1 LSAPLRLV
9 IFDVDGTLIDS
20 QAHILAAMARAF
32 DGVGLPV
39 PDRGAVLGV
48 VGLSLPVLVDQLA
61 PAADA
66 TTQARIIEGYKQG
79 FADLRTEGEAG
90 MSPLYPGAR
99 AALDALA
106 GRGDILLA
114 VATGKSRRGMAHVIE
129 MHRLEGVFHSV
140 QTADDHPSKPSPEMI
155 RACLMETGVDGR
167 DAAILGDT
175 AFDMEM
181 GRNAGVHPI
190 GVAWGYHNRKRLFQ
204 AGAADLLEDFS
215 AMMPCLDRI
224 WGLQ

>member
-1 LSAPLRLV
+1 MTAPLRLL

-39 PDRGAVLGV
+39 PDRAAVLGV
-48 VGLSLPVLVDQLA
+48 VGLSLPILVDHLA
-61 PAADA
+61 PDADA
-66 TTQARIIEGYKQG
+66 TTKTRIIKGYKQG
-79 FADLRTEGEAG
+79 FADLRAEGEADL
-90 MSPLYPGAR
+90 SPLYPGAR
-99 AALDALA
+99 AVLDAMA
-106 GRGDILLA
+106 ARDDILLA

-129 MHRLEGVFHSV
+129 MHGLEGVFQSV

-155 RACLMETGVDGR
+155 RACLAETGVDGR

-181 GRNAGVHPI
+181 GRNAGIHPI
-190 GVAWGYHNRKRLFQ
+190 GVTWGYHNRKRLFQ

-215 AMMPCLDRI
+215 ALMPCLDRL
-224 WGLQ
+224 WGPQ

>member
-1 LSAPLRLV
+1 MTAALRLV

-39 PDRGAVLGV
+39 PDRETVLGV
-48 VGLSLPVLVDQLA
+48 VGLSLPVLVDHLA
-61 PAADA
+61 PTTEAA
-66 TTQARIIEGYKQG
+66 TKTRIIEGYKQG
-79 FADLRTEGEAG
+79 FADLRVEGEAA

-99 AALDALA
+99 EVLDRLSE
-106 GRGDILLA
+106 RDDTLLA

-129 MHRLEGVFHSV
+129 MHGLEGMFQSV
-140 QTADDHPSKPSPEMI
+140 QTADDHPSKPSPEMV
-155 RACLMETGVDGR
+155 RACLEDTGVATR

-181 GRNAGVHPI
+181 GRNAGIHPI
-190 GVAWGYHNRKRLFQ
+190 GVSWGYHDRKRLFQ

-215 AMMPCLDRI
+215 AVMPCLDRI
-224 WGLQ
+224 WGLE

>member
-1 LSAPLRLV
+1 LTTPLRLV

-48 VGLSLPVLVDQLA
+48 VGLSLPILVEQLA

-66 TTQARIIEGYKQG
+66 ATKTRIIEGYKQG
-79 FADLRTEGEAG
+79 FADLRAEGEAG

-99 AALDALA
+99 AVLDRLA
-106 GRGDILLA
+106 VRDDILLA

-129 MHRLEGVFHSV
+129 MHGLEGVFQSV

-155 RACLMETGVDGR
+155 RACLAEFGVAAQ

-175 AFDMEM
+175 SFDMEM
-181 GRNAGVHPI
+181 GQNAGVHPI
-190 GVAWGYHNRKRLFQ
+190 GVTWGYHDRKRLYQ
-204 AGAADLLEDFS
+204 AGAVDLLEDFS
-215 AMMPCLDRI
+215 AVMPCLGRI
-224 WGLQ
+224 WGLE